1 MTVKFNIIFTERTI
15 PRDSRLD
22 ELRYW
27 CQEFQRLN
35 LTPRYQNR
43 SLGNLSFRLNQDEDD
58 FMITA
63 SALEV
68 KDSLSDD
75 SFVIV
80 HSYDAESRTIRASGT
95 REPSSESVLHFGVY
109 AARRDTNAV
118 FHGHSG
124 RIIRASD
131 ALGLTTT
138 TKFEDYGSLELATSV
153 LDVLDDQSFIV
164 MKKHGFLSL
173 GQTMKEAG
181 TLAIEIY
188 ERARL
193 CESAEKENY
202 RA

>member
-1 MTVKFNIIFTERTI
+1 MALKFNVIFVERTI
-15 PRDSRLD
+15 PRDARLD

-35 LTPRYQNR
+35 LTPMYRNR
-43 SLGNLSFRLNQDEDD
+43 SLGNLSFRLAPDKDE
-58 FMITA
+58 FVITA

-80 HSYDAESRTIRASGT
+80 HSYYDESGTVRASGM
-95 REPSSESVLHFGVY
+95 REPSSESVLHLRVY
-109 AARRDTNAV
+109 ASRRDIHAV

-124 RIIRASD
+124 RIIRTSG
-131 ALGLTTT
+131 ALGLATT
-138 TKFEDYGSLELATSV
+138 TKFEDYGSRELAASV

-173 GQTMKEAG
+173 GKSMKEAG
-181 TLAIEIY
+181 MRAIEIHRQA
-188 ERARL
+188 RA
-193 CESAEKENY
+193 CEPAATE
-202 RA
+202 